1 MKNNN
6 LDNSKI
12 AIVIPYFNAS
22 NQIISVISK
31 FPEYINVVI
40 IVNDKSVE
48 PLPKKEILE
57 TLNKNIEC
65 YFQYKTGRNL
75 PVLPTNTHAGNACVS
90 RNKNGIES
98 LLGNLPGAVVT
109 DADQKL

>member
-1 MKNNN
+1 MRNNN

-31 FPEYINVVI
+31 IPEYINVVI

-48 PLPKKEILE
+48 LLPEKEILE
-57 TLNKNIEC
+57 TLNKNIKC
-65 YFQYKTGRNL
+65 YFLENNINLGVGGATKKGFYSILDKIIKTGSKIAINISEK
-75 PVLPTNTHAGNACVS
+75 V
-90 RNKNGIES
+90 
-98 LLGNLPGAVVT
+98 
-109 DADQKL
+109 